1 MVPKPCCFVVISLVS
16 EWPMRQYQAHHLN
29 HFSLANMV
37 GRTARTLPLAA
48 VSVGRAHRGW
58 QAHVSSK
65 GYQQDRGW
73 QAHVSSKGYQQDRGW
88 QARVN

>member
-1 MVPKPCCFVVISLVS
+1 MFFV
-16 EWPMRQYQAHHLN
+16 RQEI

-58 QAHVSSK
+58 LARVSS
-65 GYQQDRGW
+65 
-73 QAHVSSKGYQQDRGW
+73 
-88 QARVN
+88 